1 MPKKKVQVQENMV
14 ELIKKIAAEK
24 NIDENIIIEAM
35 EQALASAYKRTEG
48 QAKATLDRETGE
60 IKLVSVRNVVEEV
73 QDKNS
78 EISLEDAREIVPEIE
93 IGETIERPIEIKD
106 PSRVIAR
113 TAVQVVGQRIKE
125 AEKNSIS
132 EEFKDKQD
140 ELLVGTLS
148 REDSKTYYVDLG
160 RTFGLLPKSEI
171 IPGEKLEMGS
181 QVKVYVSKLEIGTKG
196 PFILLSRTHYGF
208 LKRLLETEIP
218 EINDGTIL
226 LYSVAREAGS
236 RSKIAVYTYYDNIE
250 PVGSVIGQG
259 GSRINRILK
268 QLNGEKIDV
277 IQYDKDP
284 VVFITNALSPAKDVK
299 VIITNEKNKEALA
312 LVNKDNLS
320 LAIGKKGQNVK
331 LASRLT
337 HYKIEVK
344 DIDEVNLDEINTEE
358 SKESDTDEE

>member
-1 MPKKKVQVQENMV
+1 MPKKKKQEPENFMLV
-14 ELIKKIAAEK
+14 LHNIAKEK
-24 NIDENIIIEAM
+24 NIDEDIIIEAM
-35 EQALASAYKRTEG
+35 EQGLASAYKKSEG
-48 QAKATLDRETGE
+48 LTKATVDRDTGV

-73 QDKNS
+73 QDKQS
-78 EISLEDAREIVPEIE
+78 EISLEDAKKIVPDIE

-106 PSRVIAR
+106 PSRVMAR

-125 AEKNSIS
+125 AEKTSIS

-148 REDSKTYYVDLG
+148 REDAKTYYVDLG
-160 RTFGLLPKSEI
+160 RTFGLLPKAEI

-181 QVKVYVSKLEIGTKG
+181 QIKVYVSKLEISNKG

-208 LKRLLETEIP
+208 LKRLLELEIP

-226 LYSVAREAGS
+226 LYSVARDAGS
-236 RSKIAVYTYYDNIE
+236 RSKIAVYTYYENVE
-250 PVGSVIGQG
+250 PVGSVIGAN
-259 GSRINRILK
+259 GSRINRITK
-268 QLNGEKIDV
+268 QLHGEKIDV
-277 IQYDKDP
+277 VEYNKDP
-284 VVFITNALSPAKDVK
+284 QIFIANALSPAKDIK

-344 DIDEVNLDEINTEE
+344 DIEEVNLEDIKVT
-358 SKESDTDEE
+358 SDLNEN

>member
-1 MPKKKVQVQENMV
+1 MPRKKSQTTENFMTIV
-14 ELIKKIAAEK
+14 DTIAKEK
-24 NIDENIIIEAM
+24 NIDKEIIVEAM

-48 QAKATLDRETGE
+48 QTRAQVDRETGN
-60 IKLVSVRNVVEEV
+60 IKLVSVRTVVEEV
-73 QDKNS
+73 QDRQS
-78 EISLEDAREIVPEIE
+78 EISLEDAKKIVPDIE
-93 IGETIERPIEIKD
+93 IGETIEKPIEIKD

-132 EEFKDKQD
+132 EEYKDKQD

-160 RTFGLLPKSEI
+160 RTFGLLPKAEI

-181 QVKVYVSKLEIGTKG
+181 QIKVYVSKLEIGTKG

-226 LYSVAREAGS
+226 LYSVARDAGS

-250 PVGSVIGQG
+250 PVGCIIGQK

-277 IQYDKDP
+277 VEYDKDP
-284 VVFITNALSPAKDVK
+284 VTFITNALSPAKDLK
-299 VIITNEKNKEALA
+299 VIITNEKEKKALA
-312 LVNKDNLS
+312 LVNKENLS

-337 HYKIEVK
+337 HYTIEVK
-344 DIDEVNLDEINTEE
+344 DIDEVNLEELEKASSDKDEN
-358 SKESDTDEE
+358 